1 MRGVADMDR
10 DGVEGEILYTS
21 FGLSM
26 FSIPDADFQ
35 FACFR
40 AFNDWLA
47 EYCASVPHRL
57 FGVAMIPTEPM
68 DSAIAEMERCA
79 KMGLRRR

>member
-1 MRGVADMDR
+1 MDR

-35 FACFR
+35 HACFR

-47 EYCASVPHRL
+47 EYCAGVPRRL
-57 FGVAMIPTEPM
+57 FGVAMIPTDPKRPRHGG
-68 DSAIAEMERCA
+68 DGA
-79 KMGLRRR
+79 LREDGA